1 MDATTVCV
9 VGAGTMGGQ
18 IAYQAALHG
27 VSARLWSR
35 RRERLEST
43 TAACTALLR
52 RRVEK
57 GQLDPET
64 CDRALARVA
73 THTSLEDALGGAGV
87 VIESVAEDREVKRE
101 MLGRIGACAEPRAVV
116 ATNSSTLPSSLFADV
131 VPSPER
137 LLNMHFMNPPL
148 IMELV
153 EVVRGPHT
161 ADETVDRSLHFVRS
175 IGRTPV
181 AVQAE
186 TFGFIANRILF
197 TALGEAFTL
206 VEQGCVSVADCD
218 LAVRTGLGWP
228 MGPFELAD
236 LVGLD
241 VVEAILAEGERQTGD
256 GRWRPPALLRERV
269 ERGERGRK
277 NGRGFTL
284 GGAGGS

>member
-1 MDATTVCV
+1 MNATTLCV

-27 VSARLWSR
+27 ISVRLCSR
-35 RRERLEST
+35 RRERLESA
-43 TAACTALLR
+43 TADCTALLR

-57 GQLDPET
+57 GRLDPEV
-64 CDRALARVA
+64 CDRALAQVSA
-73 THTSLEDALGGAGV
+73 HTSLEDAVGSAGV
-87 VIESVAEDREVKRE
+87 VIESIAEDRDAKRE
-101 MLGRIGACAEPRAVV
+101 MLGRIGACAAPAAVI

-131 VPSPER
+131 VPNPER

-148 IMELV
+148 LMELV

-181 AVQAE
+181 AVHAE

-197 TALGEAFTL
+197 TALREAFAL
-206 VEQGCVSVADCD
+206 VEQGYVSVADCD
-218 LAVRTGLGWP
+218 LAVRSGLGWP
-228 MGPFELAD
+228 MGPFEVAD

-256 GRWRPPALLRERV
+256 ARWRPPALLRERV

-284 GGAGGS
+284 GGTEGA